1 MSDSPD
7 GGASAGASPG
17 NREGAVPGDEV
28 WDDPDDEVSTLGG
41 KRLVLL
47 LYAVVVSIAGLTGFL
62 IGGLGIR
69 GLRQVTFL
77 GLVTFQPTA
86 VGLAAYGMLTMGLG
100 LGVMLALVIYV
111 SQNYVDDQA

>member
-1 MSDSPD
+1 MSDSPE
-7 GGASAGASPG
+7 GSAGGSAGTG

-28 WDDPDDEVSTLGG
+28 WDEADDASTLGG
-41 KRLVLL
+41 KPIILL
-47 LYAVVVSIAGLTGFL
+47 LYAIVVSIAGLTGFL

-69 GLRQVTFL
+69 GLRPVTFL

-100 LGVMLALVIYV
+100 LGVMLGLVVYV
-111 SQNYVDDQA
+111 SRNYVDDEA